1 MPNPLLPVVP
11 EFDDAERA
19 LSTFELSWAEYQ
31 RGLRTGV
38 RARVSP
44 DGEKVSVN
52 VGGLAR
58 VHALLEEH
66 RKEFEAGD
74 KAALIAALQIVCKEN
89 VPLPYWLADGIRC
102 ALSVLHE
109 NPDTS
114 LHHVFGMEKIYP
126 YPTTQN
132 RKRSRKARA
141 DMKTKLELYGRVS
154 VLMHIDKMKKTA
166 AIRKAIEGLPIQ
178 FRTAFDWFNELDSRQ
193 QKHLRAWRG
202 EKLHKLR

>member
-1 MPNPLLPVVP
+1 MLNPLLPVIP
-11 EFDDAERA
+11 PFDDDEKELSA
-19 LSTFELSWAEYQ
+19 LELSWADYQ

-44 DGEKVSVN
+44 DKERVN
-52 VGGLAR
+52 IRGQALAQ
-58 VHALLEEH
+58 VHALLEEN
-66 RKEFEAGD
+66 RKEFESGD
-74 KAALIAALQIVCKEN
+74 KAALIGALRTVCQEN
-89 VPLPYWLADGIRC
+89 VPLPYWLSDGILC
-102 ALSVLHE
+102 ALAALHE

-132 RKRSRKARA
+132 RKRSLKARA
-141 DMKTKLELYGRVS
+141 DWKTKLELYGRAS
-154 VLMHIDKMKKTA
+154 VLIHVDKMKKTA

-178 FRTAFDWFNELDSRQ
+178 FRTAFDWYNELDTRQ
-193 QKHLRAWRG
+193 QKYLRALRG

>member
-1 MPNPLLPVVP
+1 MPSPLLPGIP
-11 EFDDAERA
+11 PFDDDEKELSA
-19 LSTFELSWAEYQ
+19 LELSWADYQ
-31 RGLRTGV
+31 RGLRTAV

-44 DGEKVSVN
+44 DKERVHIRCQ
-52 VGGLAR
+52 GLAQ

-66 RKEFEAGD
+66 RKELESGD
-74 KAALIAALQIVCKEN
+74 KAALIAALRIVCQEN
-89 VPLPYWLADGIRC
+89 IPPPYWLADGILC
-102 ALSVLHE
+102 ALAVLHE

-141 DMKTKLELYGRVS
+141 DWKIKSELYHRAG
-154 VLMHIDKMKKTA
+154 VLIHMDKMKKTA

-178 FRTAFDWFNELDSRQ
+178 FRRAFDWYNEIDSHQ
-193 QKHLRAWRG
+193 QKYLRALRG